1 MEMLVFTSFL
11 LLTFNIKM
19 RMKRITLLAILV
31 ALFSVTTFA
40 QVTPPATATAETWY
54 TADGK
59 FQVYG
64 RYGWEDYT
72 AMMSTINIAIDG
84 SDIYVQGL
92 SYYFKDGWIKGTV
105 SGNTATFEGGQ
116 VVGQDEY
123 GTEYICGSNDGQVFA
138 ESIVF
143 NYDAEKGILEA
154 VTPLVLESGSTE
166 SFSIYAYW
174 QVPTFTREKPKGP
187 EPVVAPEGLVADEW
201 AVSAKDNYGAP
212 VSTYFYIGFDGNDVY
227 LKGFTHYLPDTWLK
241 GTLSED
247 GKTITFPGNQYF
259 GPYDADSYTHYEF
272 YLMQDGFELT
282 YDAEAGKMTGQG
294 ELYVSE
300 AIRQYKGDVYND
312 PVITKVVEKAAIPA
326 TPNISQIYD
335 ATTAPVVMF
344 TIPATDVNGDAMLSS
359 KVSFQFFKDIE
370 QEVSPVVFEPA
381 DYPALT
387 EAMTVFPYGFTDDN
401 FLFYNYMYLNQAD
414 YGKWNKI
421 GLQVTYTGGGEENK
435 SEIFWFDIKP
445 YEMTIFD
452 FNAMTDEPCSSS
464 VSNDGDITENRVL
477 TANNVTLTVSPKA
490 EEATTPNR
498 FWSTSKG
505 PQLRIYSGTLTFEA
519 PIGKV
524 ITKLVF
530 NNGKWDEG
538 NSADSGQFEGN
549 VWTGEAKKVVVTIAG
564 NTQLNSIVVYPSEY
578 VPTAVDAPADLATD
592 TYIFSA
598 KSEKPYYDPADLT
611 LWVKAGFD
619 GDDLYIQGLAADLN
633 SSADQLWV
641 KATKNEAGQYVIPAN
656 QYMGNV
662 TFWMSSMDYYFTAV
676 NANGKMVD
684 AVLDFDAEKG
694 QFTSAQA
701 LVINAAL
708 TELIP
713 QQTFTNV
720 VITKFNE
727 MAATPADP
735 VFNNVDFGE
744 WSHGINCTIPTV
756 GTEGE
761 TLNPGKLFYTVW
773 VEKNGEQTPYTFTAE
788 MYYAFD
794 EDATEVSYATNYS
807 TWDGSHSIYFY
818 DDASVFGDWTK
829 VGIQSIYYGAGER
842 KESNI
847 VWQELSGTGIVEMY
861 NGQCTMD
868 NEIYNLAGQRLNATR
883 KGINIINGKKVVIK

>member
-19 RMKRITLLAILV
+19 RVKRITLLAMLV

-201 AVSAKDNYGAP
+201 AVSAKDNYGVP

-477 TANNVTLTVSPKA
+477 TANNMTLTVSPKA

>member
-1 MEMLVFTSFL
+1 
-11 LLTFNIKM
+11 M
-19 RMKRITLLAILV
+19 RMKRITRLAMLV

-201 AVSAKDNYGAP
+201 AVSAKDNYGVP

-720 VITKFNE
+720 VFTKFNE

>member
-1 MEMLVFTSFL
+1 
-11 LLTFNIKM
+11 
-19 RMKRITLLAILV
+19 MKRITLLAMLV

-201 AVSAKDNYGAP
+201 AVSAKDNYGVP

-477 TANNVTLTVSPKA
+477 TANNMTLTVSPKA

>member
-19 RMKRITLLAILV
+19 RMKRITRLAMLV

-201 AVSAKDNYGAP
+201 AVSAKDNYGVP

-720 VITKFNE
+720 VFTKFNE